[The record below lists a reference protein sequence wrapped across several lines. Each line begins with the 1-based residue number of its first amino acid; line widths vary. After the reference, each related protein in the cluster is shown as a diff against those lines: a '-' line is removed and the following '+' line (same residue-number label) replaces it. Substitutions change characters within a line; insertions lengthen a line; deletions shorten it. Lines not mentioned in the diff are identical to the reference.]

1 MSTDTVTANVK
12 TPIYTSSMYEHI
24 KKVLCAL
31 PISKAAFEQSVD
43 AISKVTKFINDS
55 TAANIPIIELDQVN
69 DLLVKLDVFLSEQLV
84 KLDDGLDHY
93 RAQLSTAIHKLIES
107 LIEQK
112 NIAIRIANE
121 KTDTVVSVV
130 KTRYEQA
137 LEVLASVLKVVRDKY
152 PQAYEQ
158 FSSTA
163 VDAYNSVVHKS
174 SEVVAFVSNSNEA
187 VKTASKEFFDSVKG
201 SNSTIYT
208 VSFYLLKLA
217 QPYVH
222 QVVQQSTPYVTNA
235 VKVSTP
241 YVTHAK
247 PYFDPLL
254 ERAHGVNAA
263 LMDNKVVGPYISSA
277 IEAASLAL
285 DETKAYCIPVE
296 QVTAHELVAAAEYEN
311 QAD

>member
-1 MSTDTVTANVK
+1 MSTFFFNDTAT
-12 TPIYTSSMYEHI
+12 TEIYTSSMYEHV

-31 PISKAAFEQSVD
+31 PVSKAAFEQSVD

-137 LEVLASVLKVVRDKY
+137 LEVLASVLKVVREKY

-163 VDAYNSVVHKS
+163 VGAYNSFVHKS
-174 SEVVAFVSNSNEA
+174 SEVVTFVSNSNEA
-187 VKTASKEFFDSVKG
+187 VKTASKEFFDTVKG

-222 QVVQQSTPYVTNA
+222 QVIQKSTPYVTNA
-235 VKVSTP
+235 VEVSTP

-247 PYFDPLL
+247 PYFDPLM
-254 ERAHGVNAA
+254 ERAQGVNAA
-263 LMDNKVVGPYISSA
+263 LMDNKLVGPYISSA

-311 QAD
+311 QTD

>member
-1 MSTDTVTANVK
+1 MSTDTVTDNVK

-137 LEVLASVLKVVRDKY
+137 LEVLASVLKVFRDKY
-152 PQAYEQ
+152 PQAYDQ

-222 QVVQQSTPYVTNA
+222 QVVQKSTPYVTNA

-277 IEAASLAL
+277 IEVASLAL